1 MKKKLLTPLVLSL
14 MIVFASGCAKKE
26 PPRLTRLMVT
36 GEADLKEPPD
46 TAVVVLSV
54 VTQNKAALEAQRQN
68 ARKSNAVMQ
77 AVKDAAGAGA
87 EVETS
92 DYRLQPQRDWYGS
105 MPRIVGYE
113 ARNSVTVRTGT
124 LDNVGALID
133 AATQAG
139 ANSVES
145 VDFVLRES
153 NPARGRTL
161 SEATKQAMTKAQ
173 SMAQALNGRIVRV
186 VEEQE
191 GGFVNRPTTAGE
203 MEERMKEYAS
213 ANANLGAFSM
223 GAAKASPRT
232 PVTAGDLNVKSQVQI
247 IVEVE
252 AQP

>member
-1 MKKKLLTPLVLSL
+1 MKSLKRLTPLVLSVL
-14 MIVFASGCAKKE
+14 FVAFAGGCAQKE
-26 PPRLTRLMVT
+26 SPPRLTRLLVM

-54 VTQNKAALEAQRQN
+54 VTQNKAALEAQQQN

-77 AVKDAAGAGA
+77 AVREAAGANP

-92 DYRLQPQRDWYGS
+92 DYSLQPQRDWMGS

-124 LDNVGALID
+124 LEQVGALID
-133 AATQAG
+133 AATRAG

-145 VDFVLRES
+145 VNFVLRES

-161 SEATKQAMTKAQ
+161 SEATKQAMGKAR
-173 SMAQALNGRIVRV
+173 SMAEALGGRVVRV

-203 MEERMKEYAS
+203 LEERMRAHDNAATYRAEAS
-213 ANANLGAFSM
+213 KM
-223 GAAKASPRT
+223 
-232 PVTAGDLNVKSQVQI
+232 
-247 IVEVE
+247 
-252 AQP
+252 

>member
-1 MKKKLLTPLVLSL
+1 MKSKRHLTPLLLSVLL
-14 MIVFASGCAKKE
+14 VAFVGACAKKE
-26 PPRLTRLMVT
+26 PRLTTRVLVT
-36 GEADLKEPPD
+36 GESDLKEPPD

-54 VTQNKAALEAQRQN
+54 VTQNKAALEAQQQN

-77 AVKDAAGAGA
+77 AVKETAGANP

-92 DYRLQPQRDWYGS
+92 DYSLQPQRDYYGS

-124 LDNVGALID
+124 LDQVGALID
-133 AATQAG
+133 AATRAG

-145 VDFVLRES
+145 VNFVLRES

-161 SEATKQAMTKAQ
+161 AEATKQALAKAQ
-173 SMAQALNGRIVRV
+173 SMAQALGGRVVRV

-203 MEERMKEYAS
+203 LDERMAAY
-213 ANANLGAFSM
+213 ANANTDSLRMS
-223 GAAKASPRT
+223 AAKQSPRT
-232 PVTAGDLNVKSQVQI
+232 PVEAGALNVRSQVQL
-247 IVEVE
+247 IVEIE

>member
-1 MKKKLLTPLVLSL
+1 MKKRLTPLVLSVL
-14 MIVFASGCAKKE
+14 IVFANGCAKKE

-54 VTQNKAALEAQRQN
+54 VTQNKAALEAQQQN

-77 AVKDAAGAGA
+77 AVKEAAGAGV

-133 AATQAG
+133 AATVAG

-161 SEATKQAMTKAQ
+161 SEATKQAMAKAR
-173 SMAQALNGRIVRV
+173 SMAEALGGRIVRV

-203 MEERMKEYAS
+203 FEERRMEYANS
-213 ANANLGAFSM
+213 NMALSG
-223 GAAKASPRT
+223 GTAKMSPRT
-232 PVTAGDLNVKSQVQI
+232 PVEAGDLNVKSQVQI
-247 IVEVE
+247 VVEVE

>member
-1 MKKKLLTPLVLSL
+1 MKSKKYLTPLVLSVL
-14 MIVFASGCAKKE
+14 LAAFTGACAKKE
-26 PPRLTRLMVT
+26 PPRLTRLLVT

-54 VTQNKAALEAQRQN
+54 VTQNKAALEAQQQN

-77 AVKDAAGAGA
+77 AVKEAAGASP

-92 DYRLQPQRDWYGS
+92 DYSLQPQRDWMGS

-113 ARNSVTVRTGT
+113 ARNSVTVKTGT

-133 AATQAG
+133 AATRAG

-145 VDFVLRES
+145 VNFTLRES

-161 SEATKQAMTKAQ
+161 SEATKQAMAKAH
-173 SMAQALNGRIVRV
+173 SMAEALNGRIVRV

-203 MEERMKEYAS
+203 LEERMQAY
-213 ANANLGAFSM
+213 ANANTAVFHAE
-223 GAAKASPRT
+223 AAKMSPRT
-232 PVTAGDLNVKSQVQI
+232 PVAAGDLNVRSQVQI

>member
-1 MKKKLLTPLVLSL
+1 MKKKHLTPLVLSGL
-14 MIVFASGCAKKE
+14 LVAFVGGCAKKE
-26 PPRLTRLMVT
+26 PPRLTRLLVT
-36 GEADLKEPPD
+36 GESDLKEPPD

-54 VTQNKAALEAQRQN
+54 VTQNKAALEAQQQN
-68 ARKSNAVMQ
+68 ALKSHAVMQ
-77 AVKDAAGAGA
+77 AVREAAGANP

-92 DYRLQPQRDWYGS
+92 DYSLQPQRDWMGS

-113 ARNSVTVRTGT
+113 ARNSVRVRTGT
-124 LDNVGALID
+124 LDQVGALID
-133 AATQAG
+133 AATRAG

-145 VDFVLRES
+145 VNFVLRES

-161 SEATKQAMTKAQ
+161 SEATKQAMAKAR
-173 SMAQALNGRIVRV
+173 SMAEALGGRVVRV

-203 MEERMKEYAS
+203 MEERMRAYAT
-213 ANANLGAFSM
+213 ANTMAMSGE
-223 GAAKASPRT
+223 AAKMSPRT
-232 PVTAGDLNVKSQVQI
+232 PVEAGDLSVKSQVQI

>member
-1 MKKKLLTPLVLSL
+1 MKSMKHLKPLVLSVL
-14 MIVFASGCAKKE
+14 LVGCASACAKKE
-26 PPRLTRLMVT
+26 PTRLTRLLVT

-54 VTQNKAALEAQRQN
+54 VTQHKAALEAQQQN

-77 AVKDAAGAGA
+77 AIKESAGANP

-92 DYRLQPQRDWYGS
+92 DYSLQPRRDWYTS

-113 ARNSVTVRTGT
+113 ARNSVTVKTGA
-124 LDNVGALID
+124 LENVGALID
-133 AATQAG
+133 AATSAG

-145 VDFVLRES
+145 VNFTLRES

-161 SEATKQAMTKAQ
+161 SEATKQAMTKAH
-173 SMAQALNGRIVRV
+173 SMAQALGGRVVRV

-203 MEERMKEYAS
+203 LEERMKEYALANS
-213 ANANLGAFSM
+213 ADFS
-223 GAAKASPRT
+223 ASKASPRT
-232 PVTAGDLNVKSQVQI
+232 PVESGPLNVKSQVQL

>member
-1 MKKKLLTPLVLSL
+1 MKKKQLTPLVMSVLL
-14 MIVFASGCAKKE
+14 VAFAGGCAKKE
-26 PPRLTRLMVT
+26 PPRLTRLLVT
-36 GEADLKEPPD
+36 GESDLKEPPD

-54 VTQNKAALEAQRQN
+54 VTQNKAALEAQQQN

-77 AVKDAAGAGA
+77 AVREAAGASP

-92 DYRLQPQRDWYGS
+92 DYSLQPQRDWMGS

-133 AATQAG
+133 AATRAG

-145 VDFVLRES
+145 VNFVLRES

-161 SEATKQAMTKAQ
+161 SEATKQAMTKAR
-173 SMAQALNGRIVRV
+173 SMAEALGGRVVRV

-203 MEERMKEYAS
+203 LEERMTAY
-213 ANANLGAFSM
+213 ANANTALYREE
-223 GAAKASPRT
+223 AAKMSPRT
-232 PVTAGDLNVKSQVQI
+232 PVKAGDLNVKSQVQI

-252 AQP
+252 ARP